1 MNNSFPAPMR
11 DVKRKVKFDKD
22 IFICACSVA
31 QASLVVQGKESTCNA
46 GVTGDTGSIPGSGRS
61 PGGGHRQPIPV
72 LLPGESHGQRSLVGY
87 SQQGQKEWPK
97 CLNTHT
103 LSMGFSRQKHWN
115 GLPFPPPRDLLDP
128 GIKPTSS
135 ASPALIGRLFTTE
148 LPIYLTEYIYAY
160 KKQPSLP
167 IFHHTVR

>member
-1 MNNSFPAPMR
+1 MARQKFKYKKYSLPLGLLSPCAVSELGINQTVLIGRNACLTIMNNSFPAPMR

-46 GVTGDTGSIPGSGRS
+46 GVTGDIGSTPGSGRS

-87 SQQGQKEWPK
+87 SQQGQKE
-97 CLNTHT
+97 
-103 LSMGFSRQKHWN
+103 
-115 GLPFPPPRDLLDP
+115 
-128 GIKPTSS
+128 
-135 ASPALIGRLFTTE
+135 
-148 LPIYLTEYIYAY
+148 
-160 KKQPSLP
+160 
-167 IFHHTVR
+167 